1 MVCGRVAASRLMRL
15 NTVPKDRLLLKRY
28 TIGVLKIFFE
38 MFQYVSI
45 LRIMIRSASEH

>member
-1 MVCGRVAASRLMRL
+1 M
-15 NTVPKDRLLLKRY
+15 NTVLKGSSLLKRY
-28 TIGVLKIFFE
+28 RNRVLKIFFK